1 MRIALKKRAVLL
13 AMVSICLFALYSPLA
28 RAQPSSPSYSYDMS
42 FDSDGVT
49 TVEIRYNGGAP
60 GSGSSWVAVP
70 KNFTRT
76 VTPLAG
82 EITSLAYLQYRVGGE
97 QGTNL
102 FYDNMTFSYSS
113 GNAPFS
119 MRVSF
124 NLTDGAMIVEP
135 NGLFY
140 SPLIGVPQSATV
152 EAKLTLP
159 EGVTDV
165 RDAEPTPASVDD
177 SRSRVNLLFR
187 VTSETRIAVTFK
199 VPWAMQT
206 DRIGEAN
213 IEADVPS
220 RYADLGNRVVA
231 LCRNAVPLMDD
242 LFKKSVDRISVKFF
256 VPLTFQQFGIGGY
269 TPIDASTFRTGSI
282 FLNVLYVRSSPGMI
296 ETIAIHELT
305 HQYEAGAGISPELL
319 WVQEGLANYVA
330 VQMAKALGYDAA
342 STEADLEA
350 TARELNGQYGAIQQ
364 WRTDTISSLFQY
376 YAASYEIFRTL
387 GEQYGDLSFYSRF
400 FHGVAELKDGLR
412 STNVAVC
419 QLGVAAG
426 VDLSPEFTNW
436 GFELVDLSGI
446 RTEIA
451 RLRAE
456 ASWYGPL
463 LPFRQ
468 QALDHLDL
476 AQSSIDTAPEVAT
489 GHVRIAAFYIETVP
503 MIIAGVLLV
512 LILLVAIAVIAGR
525 RNGRKHAQK
534 EPSVTSQQSP

>member
-1 MRIALKKRAVLL
+1 
-13 AMVSICLFALYSPLA
+13 
-28 RAQPSSPSYSYDMS
+28 
-42 FDSDGVT
+42 
-49 TVEIRYNGGAP
+49 
-60 GSGSSWVAVP
+60 
-70 KNFTRT
+70 
-76 VTPLAG
+76 
-82 EITSLAYLQYRVGGE
+82 
-97 QGTNL
+97 
-102 FYDNMTFSYSS
+102 
-113 GNAPFS
+113 
-119 MRVSF
+119 
-124 NLTDGAMIVEP
+124 
-135 NGLFY
+135 
-140 SPLIGVPQSATV
+140 
-152 EAKLTLP
+152 
-159 EGVTDV
+159 
-165 RDAEPTPASVDD
+165 
-177 SRSRVNLLFR
+177 
-187 VTSETRIAVTFK
+187 
-199 VPWAMQT
+199 
-206 DRIGEAN
+206 
-213 IEADVPS
+213 
-220 RYADLGNRVVA
+220 
-231 LCRNAVPLMDD
+231 
-242 LFKKSVDRISVKFF
+242 VKFF
-256 VPLTFQQFGIGGY
+256 VPLTFQQLGIGGY
-269 TPIDASTFRTGSI
+269 TPIDASTFKTGSI

-305 HQYEAGAGISPELL
+305 HQYEAGAGVSPELL

-342 STEADLEA
+342 STEADLES

-376 YAASYEIFRTL
+376 YAASYEVFRTL
-387 GEQYGDLSFYSRF
+387 GEKYGDLSFYSKF

-412 STNVAVC
+412 STNVAVY

-476 AQSSIDTAPEVAT
+476 AQSSIDTAPEVAM

-503 MIIAGVLLV
+503 MIIAGILLV

-525 RNGRKHAQK
+525 QNGRKHAQK
-534 EPSVTSQQSP
+534 KPSVTWQQSP